1 MLKMRNSKKEIERQ
15 KNRLKFI
22 VIGALELE
30 YSLMLKIAAIMTA
43 LCILI
48 TGICFLLCGEVGYT
62 VSISDINAVDRYELK
77 SSRNIRVENEYYLV
91 INISAIQN
99 YEVNE
104 IEYHKTVDYNKTY
117 RVTSKEYFDYPDIP
131 EYIYEDT
138 QSGKLRY
145 FRFNPRVTFEFSDTP
160 GYILIIITAA
170 CYLFA
175 LLLYIVQLVKKDIT
189 ATTEDIEDYA
199 ELINENEKVERLVEE
214 KMKGTYVYK
223 DMTDDR

>member
-1 MLKMRNSKKEIERQ
+1 MRHSKQAIERQ
-15 KNRLKFI
+15 EKRLKFI
-22 VIGALELE
+22 VSGALELE

-48 TGICFLLCGEVGYT
+48 TGMCFLLCGEVGYT
-62 VSISDINAVDRYELK
+62 VSISDISAVDRYEINHEDW
-77 SSRNIRVENEYYLV
+77 RPYEYYLI
-91 INISAIQN
+91 INVTAVQD

-104 IEYHKTVDYNKTY
+104 VNYHKTVDYDKTY
-117 RVTSKEYFDYPDIP
+117 KVTSKEYFDYPDIP

-145 FRFNPRVTFEFSDTP
+145 FRFNPRVTFEFSDVY
-160 GYILIIITAA
+160 GYVLIGLTAV

-189 ATTEDIEDYA
+189 ATTEDIEDYE